1 MRSVNLRRRRWPAEM
16 TVELLAEIFQRLI
29 EASKRFIIV
38 ALPSPP
44 FWDTQVAPRNEHA
57 YGGAGRGNYYS
68 PSFTS
73 RNSILLAS
81 ADPSS
86 SIAALR

>member
-1 MRSVNLRRRRWPAEM
+1 MSTVNLTRRRWPAEM
-16 TVELLAEIFQRLI
+16 TVELLAEVFQRFI
-29 EASKRFIIV
+29 EASKRFIFV
-38 ALPSPP
+38 AIPSPP
-44 FWDTQVAPRNEHA
+44 FWDTQAAPRNEHA

-81 ADPSS
+81 AEPSS
-86 SIAALR
+86 SSAAFR